1 MDLVVAVSRQ
11 LGADGEAVARRVAD
25 ELNFQYLDREIV
37 SRAAMLAGVS
47 EEALEEAEKV
57 PSLLAR
63 IADVL
68 GRYPADEL
76 FAVPVGTLPPAPA
89 LTHDAYRALIEQVI
103 RSVAERGRAVIVGHA
118 APVLLKD
125 YPNALTVFV
134 AAPFEYRV
142 RQVAAQERLDLKAAE
157 KRVKEVD
164 RERADFFKTYY
175 GVDWRS
181 PELYHLTVN
190 TARFGVEGAARL
202 IVAAARLIAERLGSP
217 T

>member
-1 MDLVVAVSRQ
+1 MDLVIAVSRQ

-76 FAVPVGTLPPAPA
+76 FAIPVGGLPPAPA
-89 LTHDAYRALIEQVI
+89 LTHDAYRAFIEQVI

-134 AAPFEYRV
+134 AAPLEYRV

-157 KRVKEVD
+157 KRVRDVD
-164 RERADFFKTYY
+164 RQRADFFKTYY
-175 GVDWRS
+175 GADWRS

-202 IVAAARLIAERLGSP
+202 VVAAARLVAERLGSP
-217 T
+217 G